1 MQHRILYST
10 RRYTNLVK
18 EAPEAARKRFASVV
32 DVDHDGA
39 FCLEPAFVAAVDAAE
54 KEADQW
60 MQNYTQGGNPNR
72 RT

>member
-1 MQHRILYST
+1 M
-10 RRYTNLVK
+10 K
-18 EAPEAARKRFASVV
+18 EAPEAVRKRFANVV
-32 DVDHDGA
+32 DVGHDGA

-60 MQNYTQGGNPNR
+60 MQHYTQGGNPNR